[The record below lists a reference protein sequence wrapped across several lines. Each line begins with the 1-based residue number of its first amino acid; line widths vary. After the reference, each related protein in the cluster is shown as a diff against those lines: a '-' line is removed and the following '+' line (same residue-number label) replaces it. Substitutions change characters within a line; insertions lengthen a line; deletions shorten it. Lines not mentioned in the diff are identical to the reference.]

1 MQEQILLLDGNRFTK
16 EPVDTLNEI
25 ENFLGIQN
33 FFSNSHFDFSG
44 KKGYPC
50 FKLNDYAECMSNNK
64 GREHPP
70 MNTESLN
77 YLRKHYRPIL
87 DSFKTQT
94 GMEISLS

>member
-25 ENFLGIQN
+25 EDFLGIQR
-33 FFSNSHFDFSG
+33 FFSDSHFDFSG

-50 FKLNDYAECMSNNK
+50 FKLNDYAECMNNNK
-64 GREHPP
+64 GREHPQ

-77 YLRKHYRPIL
+77 YLRKHYKPIL